1 MIMPKKAIANLYE
14 ALVVFI
20 FISGLIILATG
31 LQNNPVYDFS
41 KTAKKNKMEITC
53 FSLYNADYFYTANAS
68 YVRQKAKEYAPGFG
82 IDVTIKNQ
90 TDNTMISSDME
101 CRSNISKYC
110 VSYLLSSQHKNS
122 SIYDPIKII
131 VCGC

>member
-1 MIMPKKAIANLYE
+1 MRQKAIANLYE

-20 FISGLIILATG
+20 FISGLILLATG
-31 LQNNPVYDFS
+31 LQNNPAYDFS

-53 FSLYNADYFYTANAS
+53 LSLYNADYFYTANAS
-68 YVRQKAKEYAPGFG
+68 YVRQKAKEYMPGFG

-90 TDNTMISSDME
+90 TDKTVISSDIE
-101 CRSNISKYC
+101 CRDNVSKYC
-110 VSYLLSSQHKNS
+110 TSYILSSQHKNS